1 MFIYNVLLLRSN
13 SAQLR
18 KTAIFA
24 NDKKIKMLE
33 DITGSEIKDQFKKNK
48 TLRLTSLIIGGVA
61 VLVLGYFLY
70 NQFIWKP
77 KNEKSKENF
86 HVALNYAAIDSV
98 DLAIAEAQTFV
109 NKYDGT
115 KGGENAQFTLARMLM
130 SKGKF
135 NDALKE
141 LEGVDMD
148 DTFGKIYVI
157 GLQGDCYS
165 ELNNLSKAAKF
176 YVDAAYTNKNEKTT
190 PEYLFKAGLVAES
203 AKDFAKAN
211 ELYLEIKNNYNTFAD
226 SKAIDK
232 YIARSKR

>member
-77 KNEKSKENF
+77 KN
-86 HVALNYAAIDSV
+86 
-98 DLAIAEAQTFV
+98 
-109 NKYDGT
+109 
-115 KGGENAQFTLARMLM
+115 
-130 SKGKF
+130 
-135 NDALKE
+135 
-141 LEGVDMD
+141 
-148 DTFGKIYVI
+148 
-157 GLQGDCYS
+157 
-165 ELNNLSKAAKF
+165 
-176 YVDAAYTNKNEKTT
+176 
-190 PEYLFKAGLVAES
+190 
-203 AKDFAKAN
+203 
-211 ELYLEIKNNYNTFAD
+211 
-226 SKAIDK
+226 
-232 YIARSKR
+232 